1 MYILKHTKELNM
13 NPLTFNLP
21 KDLWFEFEALC
32 KANKSKPL
40 QSLRSRVLDAKDDPK
55 KVLMGVWNALNT
67 PRTDETIL
75 KGVRWDEATWDI
87 IRGFAKA
94 TGSTNVAILRAIL
107 ENAVRDQDVHIA
119 FYREKESTFS

>member
-1 MYILKHTKELNM
+1 MSQPTHPTM
-13 NPLTFNLP
+13 FPAP

>member
-1 MYILKHTKELNM
+1 LYILKHTKEPNM